1 MKRTLLVLALWSS
14 CLGNAQSVSNALKSI
29 TAARREVIAV
39 LPRVARQDMATA
51 LKQAA
56 AQGTKVFLITERG
69 SVKSGGY
76 LLNVSHGPESIYT
89 YLYPGTL
96 PEAWVM
102 VDGAW
107 YVTGPGLDTEGAFP
121 ITVSQDVTKR
131 QQLLKWSAAITKKG
145 PVSRVELVKLRF
157 QK

>member
-1 MKRTLLVLALWSS
+1 MKRILLTCTLWSS
-14 CLGNAQSVSNALKSI
+14 CLGHAQGVSNALKSI
-29 TAARREVIAV
+29 TEARREVIAV
-39 LPRVARQDMATA
+39 LPKVGRQDMAIA

-56 AQGTKVFLITERG
+56 TRGTKVFLITERA
-69 SVKSGGY
+69 SVKKGGY

-89 YLYPGTL
+89 YLYPATL

-107 YVTGPGLDTEGAFP
+107 YVTGPGLDMEGTLP
-121 ITVSQDVTKR
+121 ITLSQDSAKR
-131 QQLLKWSAAITKKG
+131 QQLLKWAAAITKKG
-145 PVSRVELVKLRF
+145 PVPRVELLKLRF